1 MKAYARIAGAAL
13 RHLRFE
19 RGLTLRQAAP
29 FFSVSVA
36 ALSRKERGI
45 DQISR
50 DDIRHAIQGYH
61 LKPAEAAELWAAAGM
76 LPDLPAHKP
85 VQVDMRSF
93 AGPLLINLLFPAFVI
108 DSFGHIKAWNHAVE
122 YMWEFSQEEQVPLHL
137 ISRMFSQRARFIL
150 GDHWHNEASKFV
162 VDFYRST
169 LPISGR
175 PAYSRTI
182 RMLEERHGDEFVLMW
197 NEARRLIF
205 DAGSNAELSDIS
217 GMRVRYE
224 SDSGPIEYLVLQS
237 AFRFSTP
244 YALFIHVPYGH
255 DNHLRYET
263 LFATMG
269 PQRAYFA
276 E

>member
-1 MKAYARIAGAAL
+1 MKAYARLAGAAL
-13 RHLRFE
+13 RQLRFE

-45 DQISR
+45 DQVTR

-61 LKPAEAAELWAAAGM
+61 LTPAEIAELWTAAGM
-76 LPDLPAHKP
+76 LPDLPARKP

-93 AGPLLINLLFPAFVI
+93 AAPLLLNLLFPAFVI
-108 DSFGHIKAWNHAVE
+108 DTFGHIKAWNQSVE
-122 YMWEFSQEEQVPLHL
+122 YMWEFSQDQQLPLHL
-137 ISRMFSQRARFIL
+137 LSRVFSQRARVIL
-150 GDHWHNEASKFV
+150 GEHWHTEAAKFV
-162 VDFYRST
+162 NDFYRST
-169 LPISGR
+169 LRVSGR
-175 PAYSRTI
+175 PEYSRMI
-182 RMLEERHGDEFVLMW
+182 RMLEERHRDEFVFMW
-197 NEARRLIF
+197 NEARRQTV
-205 DAGSNAELSDIS
+205 DGTANAELTDIG

-224 SDSGPIEYLVLQS
+224 SEVGPIEYLVMQS
-237 AFRFSTP
+237 FFRFSAP
-244 YALFIHVPYGH
+244 YSLFIHVPFGH

-263 LFATMG
+263 LSASIG